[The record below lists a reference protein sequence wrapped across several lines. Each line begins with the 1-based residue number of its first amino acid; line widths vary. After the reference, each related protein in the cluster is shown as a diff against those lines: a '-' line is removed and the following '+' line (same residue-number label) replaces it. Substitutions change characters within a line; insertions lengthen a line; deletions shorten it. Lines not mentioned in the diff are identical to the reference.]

1 MSGGRATQ
9 DVTNRKMNFLSAFYN
24 RRQHNNRKIV
34 WAVYVRG
41 FCVQISM
48 LPCVQTFNAI
58 GLFLWLHYATP
69 HSMHLTTLQPHMN
82 NFPVV
87 ITGAEIDDEHYRV
100 FSTISPPSDVIMG
113 GTHREISCGVGL
125 GLGLGLATHA
135 P

>member
-1 MSGGRATQ
+1 
-9 DVTNRKMNFLSAFYN
+9 
-24 RRQHNNRKIV
+24 
-34 WAVYVRG
+34 
-41 FCVQISM
+41 
-48 LPCVQTFNAI
+48 
-58 GLFLWLHYATP
+58 
-69 HSMHLTTLQPHMN
+69 MN